1 MTNMGLLAGIFI
13 GFAVLT
19 VLSILITKGAPA
31 KSGIFMLFRVVLEV
45 GVLIWLYF
53 YVQDTIDLDKGIA
66 HLIDLTIVNC

>member
-31 KSGIFMLFRVVLEV
+31 KSGIFMLFRVALEV

-53 YVQDTIDLDKGIA
+53 YVQDTIDLDKSIA
-66 HLIDLTIVNC
+66 NQIDLTIVYC